1 MRTSCVWVFELV
13 LLMVWTSETQ
23 TTAQASPISER
34 HNVTGLTNTLP
45 IPENNPP
52 LSPETP
58 TSRPKDTQH
67 PAQGHPPSDPRT
79 PTSRPKDTHLPA
91 QGHPPHGPRTPTSRP
106 KDTHLPVQRL
116 PPPDPRTPSSRSK
129 DTHLPAKGQPPPG
142 QRTATSHRL
151 KDRDYLGWMD
161 FGVGYETCCFNFID
175 FKIPATKTVSALK
188 TGLHCPVAGIVQVFY
203 SKIYYLEK
211 LLLNCRHII
220 KPILCSK
227 MVMTQKDLEFCVN
240 PDEPWIKKEM
250 QKLPG
255 K

>member
-1 MRTSCVWVFELV
+1 MEQLEVEVNKSSLKKKKKMQVEKQKSSCKENILSVKQIIIHSDISKNSSSSLQINFRSETMRTSCVWVFELV

-34 HNVTGLTNTLP
+34 VSTSVGQFCVKPDTAWKNVLETHNVTGLTNTLP

-161 FGVGYETCCFNFID
+161 FG
-175 FKIPATKTVSALK
+175 
-188 TGLHCPVAGIVQVFY
+188 
-203 SKIYYLEK
+203 
-211 LLLNCRHII
+211 
-220 KPILCSK
+220 
-227 MVMTQKDLEFCVN
+227 
-240 PDEPWIKKEM
+240 
-250 QKLPG
+250 
-255 K
+255 